1 MSGPASRCALLLA
14 AGVAVA
20 GCEQPH
26 MADQNRYDPYEE
38 APEWPDNAS
47 ARQPVAGTVARGEPL
62 KPRPDEL
69 PVELTRAL
77 LERGREHYEINCTPC
92 HGDTGAGNGMI
103 VQRGFP
109 EPPTFH
115 SERLREA
122 PLTHFY
128 DVITDG
134 YGVMYS
140 YADRVPP
147 GERWAVSAY
156 IRALQ
161 LSQSAAPE
169 DLTEAQ
175 RRALEGGP

>member
-1 MSGPASRCALLLA
+1 MNRPAPHCALLLA
-14 AGVAVA
+14 AALAIA
-20 GCEQPH
+20 GCEQPR

-38 APEWPDNAS
+38 APDWPDNAS
-47 ARQPVAGTVARGEPL
+47 ARQPVEGTIARGESL
-62 KPRPDEL
+62 EPRPDQL
-69 PVELTRAL
+69 PMELTRDL

-92 HGDTGAGNGMI
+92 HGNTGAGDGMI

-115 SERLREA
+115 SERLRGA

-128 DVITDG
+128 DVITEG

-140 YADRVPP
+140 YADRVTPE
-147 GERWAVSAY
+147 ERWAVSAY

-161 LSQSAAPE
+161 LSQHASPE
-169 DLTEAQ
+169 DLSEDQ
-175 RRALEGGP
+175 RRALEESP